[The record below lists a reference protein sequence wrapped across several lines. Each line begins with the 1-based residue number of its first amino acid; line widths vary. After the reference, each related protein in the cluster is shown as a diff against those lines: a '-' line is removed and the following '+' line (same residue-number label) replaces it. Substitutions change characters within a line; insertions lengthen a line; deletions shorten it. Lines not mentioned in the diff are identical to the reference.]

1 MLVKTLL
8 AATALAQAA
17 TAAPAA
23 PPILE
28 DRQTACQSVHVF
40 IARGSTEPYPG
51 RQGALADAICSGV
64 SGGCGY
70 EDIQYPATFEN
81 YCASAGAGVKN
92 GLAQIT
98 AYAQRCPNAKLV
110 LTGYS
115 QGGHVV
121 SDILGG
127 GGGTFPG
134 SPQCTQGTT
143 GALSPTTSP
152 GNKIAAALFFGDV
165 RHTPSQSYN
174 VGTAPSSAKGIWP
187 RTGSG
192 LSALNA
198 FSSKLRSWCDAGD
211 PACASGNNGQVH
223 TGYFQKYVP
232 DAAAWAKTKL

>member
-1 MLVKTLL
+1 MLVKNLL

-17 TAAPAA
+17 TAAPL
-23 PPILE
+23 IE
-28 DRQTACQSVHVF
+28 ERQAACQSVHVF

-64 SGGCGY
+64 SGGGCGY

-98 AYAQRCPNAKLV
+98 AYARRCPQAKLV

-121 SDILGG
+121 GDILGG
-127 GGGTFPG
+127 GGGEFQG
-134 SPQCTQGTT
+134 CTQGTT
-143 GALSPTTSP
+143 GALSPSTSP
-152 GNKIAAALFFGDV
+152 GNQIAAALFFGDV

-174 VGTAPSSAKGIWP
+174 TGGNAPSSAKGIWP

-232 DAAAWAKTKL
+232 EAAAWAKTKL

>member
-8 AATALAQAA
+8 AAAALAQAA
-17 TAAPAA
+17 TAAP
-23 PPILE
+23 IIE
-28 DRQTACQSVHVF
+28 SRQTACHSVHVF

-51 RQGALADAICSGV
+51 RQGALADAICSGL
-64 SGGCGY
+64 SGSCGY

-81 YCASAGAGVKN
+81 YCDSAGAGVKN
-92 GLAQIT
+92 GRSQIA
-98 AYAQRCPNAKLV
+98 AYAQRCPGAKLV

-121 SDILGG
+121 GDILGG
-127 GGGTFPG
+127 GGGQFQG
-134 SPQCTQGTT
+134 QCTQGTT

-152 GNKIAAALFFGDV
+152 GKQIAAALFFGDV

-174 VGTAPSSAKGIWP
+174 TGSAPSSAKGIWP

-211 PACASGNNGQVH
+211 PACASGNDGQVH
-223 TGYFQKYVP
+223 TGYFEKYVP
-232 DAAAWAKTKL
+232 EAAAWAKTKL

>member
-1 MLVKTLL
+1 MLVKNLL

-17 TAAPAA
+17 TASPV
-23 PPILE
+23 LE

-98 AYAQRCPNAKLV
+98 AYAQRCPSAKLV

-143 GALSPTTSP
+143 AALSPSTSP
-152 GNKIAAALFFGDV
+152 GNKIVAALFFGDV

>member
-1 MLVKTLL
+1 MLVKNLL

-23 PPILE
+23 GVIE
-28 DRQTACQSVHVF
+28 SRQTACQSVHVF

-51 RQGALADAICSGV
+51 RQGALVDAICSGI

-98 AYAQRCPNAKLV
+98 AYARRCPQAKLV

-121 SDILGG
+121 GG
-127 GGGTFPG
+127 
-134 SPQCTQGTT
+134 
-143 GALSPTTSP
+143 
-152 GNKIAAALFFGDV
+152 
-165 RHTPSQSYN
+165 Y
-174 VGTAPSSAKGIWP
+174 P
-187 RTGSG
+187 RRRGRGVSG
-192 LSALNA
+192 VY
-198 FSSKLRSWCDAGD
+198 AGD
-211 PACASGNNGQVH
+211 YGGAVADDVAGEPE
-223 TGYFQKYVP
+223 
-232 DAAAWAKTKL
+232 

>member
-1 MLVKTLL
+1 SLTH
-8 AATALAQAA
+8 
-17 TAAPAA
+17 
-23 PPILE
+23 
-28 DRQTACQSVHVF
+28 HVGQEYPHRHSPGTGCRRRPRLRH
-40 IARGSTEPYPG
+40 RGPPG
-51 RQGALADAICSGV
+51 RVPSRPRLHRPRLHGALPGPPGRAGGRHLRRRV
-64 SGGCGY
+64 RGCGY

-92 GLAQIT
+92 GIAQLT
-98 AYAQRCPNAKLV
+98 AYAKRCPSAKLV

-121 SDILGG
+121 GDILGG
-127 GGGTFPG
+127 GGGNFQG
-134 SPQCTQGTT
+134 CTQATT
-143 GALSPTTSP
+143 PALSPSSSP
-152 GNKIAAALFFGDV
+152 GNQIAAALFFGDV
-165 RHTPSQSYN
+165 RHTPNQAYN
-174 VGTAPSSAKGIWP
+174 VGSAPKSANGIWP

-198 FSSKLRSWCDAGD
+198 FSSKLQSWCDAGD